1 MSPRLDLAA
10 YNRDDQL
17 TLVVEVK
24 KKQHASLDWVAQL
37 HRNLLAHGTL
47 PNSPFFLLALPD
59 RFYLWK
65 NNGKHYEV
73 DKPNY
78 AIDAEPVLRPYL
90 ERTGI
95 TVEQISSQSLELI
108 LTSWLNELVHK
119 KLEELESSER
129 WLVDSGLY
137 DALVGGRLAYEIMA

>member
-1 MSPRLDLAA
+1 MIMSTRLDLAA

-37 HRNLLAHGTL
+37 RRNLLAHDTF
-47 PNSPFFLLALPD
+47 PNAPFFLLALPD

-65 NNGKHYEV
+65 NNGKKLEAGE
-73 DKPNY
+73 PNY
-78 AIDAEPVLRPYL
+78 AIDAEPVLKPYL
-90 ERTGI
+90 ERAGI
-95 TVEQISSQSLELI
+95 RVEQISSQSLELI

-119 KLEELESSER
+119 KPDELDSS
-129 WLVDSGLY
+129 
-137 DALVGGRLAYEIMA
+137 